1 MHLPYDPASLL
12 LTVISFGLLA
22 LKIWALV
29 DCLQRPP
36 AAFVVNDKL
45 TKQKWTLILAFAL
58 VLGLLFGQVL
68 SLFAIIGAVAAIVYL
83 VDVRPAVSGSSR
95 PR

>member
-1 MHLPYDPASLL
+1 MHLLYDPASLL
-12 LTVISFGLLA
+12 LTVLSFGLLA

-29 DCLQRPP
+29 DCVQRPA
-36 AAFVVNDKL
+36 AAFQEHDKL
-45 TKQKWTLILAFAL
+45 TKRNWTIILALAL

-68 SLFAIIGAVAAIVYL
+68 SLFAIIAAVAAIVYL

-95 PR
+95 PW